1 MVAFV
6 LSLIISVI
14 GVAVI
19 FPYRKRRPVG
29 TMLTWGEAMV
39 AATYVFFLFFWV
51 YGVVPHL
58 WLTWADNELGWRPDK
73 MLLGIG
79 EFLKPQSMGG
89 WNPITLNYLVLRDLI
104 AVGIYVVFLGINIWL
119 WAVWQNRGKKAAA
132 DAAVPAVVES
142 DFGRPLVRKA

>member
-6 LSLIISVI
+6 LSLLLSVVL
-14 GVAVI
+14 VAVI

-39 AATYVFFLFFWV
+39 AATYVFFLWFWV

-73 MLLGIG
+73 LLLGPGSIL
-79 EFLKPQSMGG
+79 EPQSLGG
-89 WNPITLNYLVLRDLI
+89 WNPITLNYLVLRDLV

-119 WAVWQNRGKKAAA
+119 WAVWQNRGKKAAES
-132 DAAVPAVVES
+132 AVPAVVES